1 MRSLLGRWAQE
12 QELPRVQELEA
23 PLAARAAH
31 RQRPAVGVRIG
42 VSRCVRSLRGVWRRP
57 LGCQTAD
64 SRFPPPPQ
72 TGKSVTQGQAA
83 QTDSPL
89 QDEADDLRTL
99 AASTKGGRGAIL
111 RPVATRVTSTPASS
125 SGLIFR
131 SRKGSVSSNSGSL
144 DGTELLRA
152 EEAGLSHVRLSSVE
166 MQRRYHSAFAQGLL
180 PTREELEADEMD
192 AMMLA
197 DADSVSEADRVSGP
211 ADVLRSRRRAS
222 ISNRP
227 TMTLASPFV
236 ITTPPAVTPARAS
249 TPSSIRHFHTS
260 TPTEQSW
267 ASDHIISSSAADP
280 VAPTSASSAPIFSS
294 SRPPSPTFPRH
305 RRNSTSAVPSPS
317 SVASGP
323 AVDLSPRSS
332 TPPPPNRRLKI
343 RRDKASKV
351 GAEAKRAKAELGSF
365 GWEKSTRVQDGLIS
379 PEASVSLA

>member
-1 MRSLLGRWAQE
+1 M
-12 QELPRVQELEA
+12 
-23 PLAARAAH
+23 
-31 RQRPAVGVRIG
+31 
-42 VSRCVRSLRGVWRRP
+42 
-57 LGCQTAD
+57 GCQTAD

-83 QTDSPL
+83 QTDSPV

-99 AASTKGGRGAIL
+99 AASTKGGPSTIL

-131 SRKGSVSSNSGSL
+131 SRKGSVSTNSGSL

-180 PTREELEADEMD
+180 PRREELEADEMD
-192 AMMLA
+192 AMMSA

-260 TPTEQSW
+260 TPTEQSS

-280 VAPTSASSAPIFSS
+280 VAPTSASSAPSFSS

-305 RRNSTSAVPSPS
+305 RRNSTSAVPSPA

-323 AVDLSPRSS
+323 AVGLSPRSS

-351 GAEAKRAKAELGSF
+351 GAEANRAKAELGSF